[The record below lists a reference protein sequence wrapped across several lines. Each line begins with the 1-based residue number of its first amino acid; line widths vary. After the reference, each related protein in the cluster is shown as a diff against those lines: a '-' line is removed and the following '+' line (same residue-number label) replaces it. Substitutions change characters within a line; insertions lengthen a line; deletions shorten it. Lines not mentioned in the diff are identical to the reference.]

1 MHVHT
6 SQNISAKSAK
16 SKSNLSNQW
25 PVKVQIIV
33 ASNEGS
39 LEECWL
45 FIIYC
50 REWWGVWSGDWTLS
64 TFHISLASELYLPQ
78 ICATP
83 QDRLGVHFK
92 KKSETLRSICFSCLW
107 VFDVLILFNIST
119 DFHFSPLLYPEL
131 SMSPTQGFDF
141 KYWNDLRSIQ
151 LLKVWC
157 VGMASSSE
165 VAYCN
170 QLITP
175 RTGLLIIMN
184 IIFIILEQKTL
195 PVSSGG

>member
-1 MHVHT
+1 M
-6 SQNISAKSAK
+6 AR
-16 SKSNLSNQW
+16 
-25 PVKVQIIV
+25 
-33 ASNEGS
+33 EGTNNCS
-39 LEECWL
+39 LEWGITWRMLAIYHILPGVVRGMVWWL
-45 FIIYC
+45 DFIYIPY
-50 REWWGVWSGDWTLS
+50 LS
-64 TFHISLASELYLPQ
+64 RIRVVPS
-78 ICATP
+78 P

-175 RTGLLIIMN
+175 RTSLLIIMN